1 MGQANR
7 RGTYEERK
15 EQAVIRNAIL
25 KKAADDRADEAY
37 RQRREQERLTPTPR
51 RSAFGL
57 IAATAMVMGA
67 GMFPSA
73 IRRV

>member
-7 RGTYEERK
+7 RGTYEARK
-15 EQAVIRNAIL
+15 EQAIIRDAVL
-25 KKAADDRADEAY
+25 FQAAEARRQKAAEA
-37 RQRREQERLTPTPR
+37 RREQERLTPTPR

-57 IAATAMVMGA
+57 IAATAMAMGA

-73 IRRV
+73 VRRV